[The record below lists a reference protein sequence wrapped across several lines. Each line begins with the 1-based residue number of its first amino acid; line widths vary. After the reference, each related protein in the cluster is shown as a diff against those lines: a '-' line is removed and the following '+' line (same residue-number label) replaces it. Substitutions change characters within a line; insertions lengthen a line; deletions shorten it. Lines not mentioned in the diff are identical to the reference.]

1 MSGNPPESS
10 ECSWSRILHSGSG
23 PDLPAN
29 TSKAWFDHG
38 NPFKSYEPLGS
49 VSNTTN
55 SQRRTSSFVF
65 RWTGQHNDEQSNNT
79 YSHTEWDALLD
90 ITKQLSGDQTS
101 VYEGNFHAGG
111 RHIVRRIK
119 LTERGELWLARI
131 PIICGPPVP
140 EPDSSWWTSGKQF
153 TMESEIATMKFI
165 SQSTDIPVPR
175 VFAYNTGLEK
185 NPVGLPYLLMEC
197 IEGNMLYD
205 LGGPNVLTE
214 EQRIKLRKSIA
225 SIQCKLANATLDK
238 LGSLVL
244 KSNGDIDIGP
254 LPAQFG
260 FKGPFDSMA
269 DYFLAWT
276 THNASFKNIHQL
288 KDPKLIRATKSFP
301 QRLKLT
307 TETLMAARSSRTY
320 PIVHPDFLM
329 HNLLLDDS
337 FEVVGVIDW
346 EFAHTAPIEVFAARM
361 NMYASFNP
369 QQATL
374 DLNEEGKQY
383 VGDVACT
390 EMGMSASPRLSET
403 FGSILGDIGL
413 CMQFFEEGRA
423 LSFDTVLDRTEKV
436 YLTQL

>member
-225 SIQCKLANATLDK
+225 SIQ
-238 LGSLVL
+238 V
-244 KSNGDIDIGP
+244 IYP
-254 LPAQFG
+254 
-260 FKGPFDSMA
+260 
-269 DYFLAWT
+269 
-276 THNASFKNIHQL
+276 
-288 KDPKLIRATKSFP
+288 
-301 QRLKLT
+301 LKLHLPLLT
-307 TETLMAARSSRTY
+307 SPVQTSKC
-320 PIVHPDFLM
+320 HPGQAWF
-329 HNLLLDDS
+329 S
-337 FEVVGVIDW
+337 C
-346 EFAHTAPIEVFAARM
+346 IEIQR
-361 NMYASFNP
+361 
-369 QQATL
+369 
-374 DLNEEGKQY
+374 
-383 VGDVACT
+383 
-390 EMGMSASPRLSET
+390 
-403 FGSILGDIGL
+403 
-413 CMQFFEEGRA
+413 
-423 LSFDTVLDRTEKV
+423 
-436 YLTQL
+436 